1 MTEPVEQMIAD
12 ALRVDEASRA
22 LMTFLAHEAGVA
34 FVHKETSE
42 VHQGIASV
50 LDMMRMASAGTE
62 AGVAALESVHL
73 NLEGNP
79 VTRLLTGLAH
89 LPSGDEYLHHM
100 ATTIGPTIAMPTAW
114 LDDPARAM
122 TRLITAPHEAQ
133 HGHQWRTGAG
143 KTWPSVLKVPLL
155 YLLSPVDRVKFE
167 ADAYAAGAAVRRFL
181 TGSAGD
187 LGEIVEALRQ
197 NYALDDTAAEAG
209 IAMLSSHF
217 LALDAGRL
225 PPVWA
230 AVKSVEFLRAHAPE
244 LEGRV
249 SFEGK
254 YLP

>member
-1 MTEPVEQMIAD
+1 MTEPVDQMIAD

-22 LMTFLAHEAGVA
+22 LMTYLAHEAKAVY
-34 FVHKETSE
+34 VHKETSE
-42 VHQGIASV
+42 VHQGIASA
-50 LDMMRMASAGTE
+50 LDMTRMVTAGTD

-73 NLEGNP
+73 NLDGNP
-79 VTRLLTGLAH
+79 FTRLLTGLSH

-100 ATTIGPTIAMPTAW
+100 ATTIGPTVAMPTAW

-122 TRLITAPHEAQ
+122 TRLITAPHECQ
-133 HGHQWRTGAG
+133 HVHQWSTGAG

-187 LGEIVEALRQ
+187 IAEIVEALRQ
-197 NYALDDTAAEAG
+197 NYALNDAAAEAG

-217 LALDAGRL
+217 MALDAGRL

-230 AVKSVEFLRAHAPE
+230 AVKAVEFLRAHAPE

-249 SFEGK
+249 AFDGK
-254 YLP
+254 FLP